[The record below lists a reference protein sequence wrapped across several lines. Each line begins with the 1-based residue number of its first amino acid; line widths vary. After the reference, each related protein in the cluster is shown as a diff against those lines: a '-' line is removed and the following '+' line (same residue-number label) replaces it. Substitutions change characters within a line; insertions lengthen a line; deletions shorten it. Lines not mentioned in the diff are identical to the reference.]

1 MKVIEKDLVVSGM
14 KCGVFSAYDD
24 IEPELTITPDTP
36 RMTRVLPAPFFYE
49 KRLFFY
55 LINRFEP
62 GQKMGFSNGGFEV
75 RDEGGALRSY
85 DLDQVIIHPHV
96 IKHQKTLDKMARKAE
111 KERAKRERQYKKA
124 ARDAAKPK
132 NKTGKRGRPALDP
145 AVKAARAAE
154 MIARAERSGGRR
166 GRPKSTEVKVVPALK
181 PSGGRRGRPALTPE
195 ALAAKAQVKAAIK
208 ARSGGKRGRPKSVR
222 R

>member
-14 KCGVFSAYDD
+14 KCGVFSAYED

-36 RMTRVLPAPFFYE
+36 RMSRVLPAPFFYE

-55 LINRFEP
+55 LVNRFEP

-124 ARDAAKPK
+124 AREAKPK
-132 NKTGKRGRPALDP
+132 HGKRGRPALDP
-145 AVKAARAAE
+145 AVKAARVAE
-154 MIARAERSGGRR
+154 VIARAERSGGKR
-166 GRPKSTEVKVVPALK
+166 GRPKSTEVKEVPALK

-195 ALAAKAQVKAAIK
+195 ALAAKAQAKAAIK

>member
-1 MKVIEKDLVVSGM
+1 MKVIEKDLVVSGF
-14 KCGVFSAYDD
+14 KCGVFSAYEE
-24 IEPELTITPDTP
+24 IEPELLITPETP
-36 RMTRVLPAPFFYE
+36 KLSRVLPAPFFYE

-62 GQKMGFSNGGFEV
+62 GQKVGFSNGGFEV

-124 ARDAAKPK
+124 SRDAKPK
-132 NKTGKRGRPALDP
+132 NTTGKRGRPALDP
-145 AVKAARAAE
+145 AVKAAREAE
-154 MIARAERSGGRR
+154 MIARAERSGGKR
-166 GRPKSTEVKVVPALK
+166 GRPKSTEGKVVPVLK
-181 PSGGRRGRPALTPE
+181 PSGGRRGRPSLTPE
-195 ALAAKAQVKAAIK
+195 ARAAQAQAKAVVR
-208 ARSGGKRGRPKSVR
+208 ARSGGKRGRPKSK
-222 R
+222 

>member
-14 KCGVFSAYDD
+14 KCGVFSAYED
-24 IEPELTITPDTP
+24 IEPELAITPDTP

-124 ARDAAKPK
+124 ARAAKPK
-132 NKTGKRGRPALDP
+132 HGKRGRPALDP
-145 AVKAARAAE
+145 AIKAARAAE
-154 MIARAERSGGRR
+154 VIARSQRSGGKR

-195 ALAAKAQVKAAIK
+195 ALAAKAQAKAAIK

>member
-14 KCGVFSAYDD
+14 KCGVFSAYED
-24 IEPELTITPDTP
+24 IEPELTITLDTP
-36 RMTRVLPAPFFYE
+36 KMSRVLPAPFFYE

-55 LINRFEP
+55 LVNRFEP

-124 ARDAAKPK
+124 AREAKPK
-132 NKTGKRGRPALDP
+132 HGKRGRPALDP
-145 AVKAARAAE
+145 AVKAARVAE
-154 MIARAERSGGRR
+154 VIARAERSGGKR
-166 GRPKSTEVKVVPALK
+166 GRPKSTEVKEVPALK

-195 ALAAKAQVKAAIK
+195 ALAAKAQAKAAIK